1 MPSTRLVQLVAQHAV
16 DEGTTETLI
25 EGLTLFRV
33 FEPVERIPGVFKPSV
48 CVLAQGSKRAYL
60 GGESY
65 TYNEKQYL
73 CCSLPIPAEGEITT
87 ATPERPVLGALLSL
101 DTQLVSETVI
111 ENETLIPPAAP
122 QRDEVF
128 GLGIAA
134 VDAPFVE
141 ALVRLIELLGD
152 PIALHVLG
160 PGRMKELIFAILRGP
175 AGSSLHRALGARQDI
190 ARAIAFLN
198 THFQETFSID
208 DLAREAGMS
217 RASFHRKFKEAT
229 ALSPIQFVKS
239 LRLNRAAML
248 LPRGGDVGEIAHE
261 VGYSSVSQ
269 FTREFSRL
277 YGSSPKRW
285 ATDSRAQL
293 V

>member
-1 MPSTRLVQLVAQHAV
+1 
-16 DEGTTETLI
+16 
-25 EGLTLFRV
+25 
-33 FEPVERIPGVFKPSV
+33 
-48 CVLAQGSKRAYL
+48 
-60 GGESY
+60 
-65 TYNEKQYL
+65 
-73 CCSLPIPAEGEITT
+73 
-87 ATPERPVLGALLSL
+87 
-101 DTQLVSETVI
+101 
-111 ENETLIPPAAP
+111 
-122 QRDEVF
+122 
-128 GLGIAA
+128 
-134 VDAPFVE
+134 
-141 ALVRLIELLGD
+141 
-152 PIALHVLG
+152 
-160 PGRMKELIFAILRGP
+160 MKELIFAILRGP